1 MKDHNMELRKLTAE
15 LSVAGQ
21 LTPGD
26 IPAVAASG
34 VKGIVCNRPDGEGG
48 PDQPTFSAIEKA
60 AVEHGITIV
69 HQPVVPTAI
78 SDSDAATF
86 GRIVDELPKPALA
99 FCRTGMRSSALWALN
114 QAGKLSVEDIVETAS
129 KAGYDLRPL
138 MPRLA
143 K

>member
-1 MKDHNMELRKLTAE
+1 MELRKLTAE
-15 LSVAGQ
+15 LAVAGQ

-26 IPAVAASG
+26 IAAVAATG

-48 PDQPTFSAIEKA
+48 PDQATFSAIEKA
-60 AVEHGITIV
+60 AAEHGIAIV
-69 HQPVVPTAI
+69 YQPVTPAAI

-99 FCRTGMRSSALWALN
+99 YCRTGTRCTVLWGLS
-114 QAGKLSVEDIVETAS
+114 QAGKLPARTILDTAAA
-129 KAGYDLRPL
+129 AGYDLRPYL
-138 MPRLA
+138 PRLA